1 MISAFKT
8 SSRERISQVVVG
20 AKSDNLLAKL
30 KLPVAAIK
38 PVMLSP
44 VTKNTDGT
52 FTLGVL
58 SEDVQTSMT
67 VTSNLSGSASQ
78 AM

>member
-8 SSRERISQVVVG
+8 SSRGRISQVVVG